1 MYVPA
6 SFAVDDQAELHQ
18 AIEKYSFATLFSAV
32 QGDLVA
38 THLPLLLNRSQGPHG
53 TLLGHVAKANNQA
66 EQADQ
71 QSVLA
76 VFSGPHAYISPTWY
90 ESSPAVP
97 TWNYVAVHAY
107 GKLKI
112 VTAKDELTS
121 MLQRMVTLYE
131 SSMPTPWQLDANTE
145 YFDRLLPQ
153 IVGFQIEIER
163 LEGKWKLSQN
173 HSIGR
178 QEKVATALQAQPDEN
193 SQAIASLMRKSLLA
207 QGKS

>member
-6 SFAVDDQAELHQ
+6 SFAVDDPAELHS

-32 QGDLVA
+32 QGNLVA
-38 THLPLLLNRSQGPHG
+38 THLPLLLDRSKGPHG
-53 TLLGHVAKANNQA
+53 TLIGHVARANQQA
-66 EQADQ
+66 EQAEN

-112 VTAKDELTS
+112 ITSKEELAG
-121 MLQRMVTLYE
+121 MLVRMVTLYE
-131 SSMPTPWQLDANTE
+131 SGMPNPWQLDSKSDYIE
-145 YFDRLLPQ
+145 RLLPQ

-173 HSIGR
+173 HSLSR

-193 SQAIASLMRKSLLA
+193 SQAIASLMRKSLSN
-207 QGKS
+207 QPK

>member
-6 SFAVDDQAELHQ
+6 SFAVDDPAELHS

-32 QGDLVA
+32 QGNLVA
-38 THLPLLLNRSQGPHG
+38 THLPLLLDRSKGPHG
-53 TLLGHVAKANNQA
+53 TLIGHVARANQQA
-66 EQADQ
+66 EQAEN

-97 TWNYVAVHAY
+97 TWNYVAVHAH

-112 VTAKDELTS
+112 ITSQEELAG
-121 MLQRMVTLYE
+121 MLDRMVTLYE
-131 SSMPTPWQLDANTE
+131 SGMPTPWQLDSKSDYIE
-145 YFDRLLPQ
+145 RLLPQ

-173 HSIGR
+173 HSLGR
-178 QEKVATALQAQPDEN
+178 QEKVATALQMRPDEN
-193 SQAIASLMRKSLLA
+193 SQAIASLMRKSLSN
-207 QGKS
+207 QPK

>member
-6 SFAVDDQAELHQ
+6 SFAVDNLEELHS

-38 THLPLLLNRSQGPHG
+38 THLPLLLDRSKGPHG
-53 TLLGHVAKANNQA
+53 TLLGHVARANHQA
-66 EQADQ
+66 EQAEN

-90 ESSPAVP
+90 EASPAVP

-107 GKLKI
+107 GKLKVI
-112 VTAKDELTS
+112 TSNEELAG
-121 MLQRMVTLYE
+121 MLNRMVNLYE
-131 SSMPTPWQLDANTE
+131 SGLPTPWQLDSQSE

-153 IVGFQIEIER
+153 IVGFQIQIER

-173 HSIGR
+173 HSPGR
-178 QEKVATALQAQPDEN
+178 QEKVAAALQAQPDEN
-193 SQAIASLMRKSLLA
+193 SQAIASLMRKSLSN
-207 QGKS
+207 QPK

>member
-6 SFAVDDQAELHQ
+6 SFAVDDLEELHS

-38 THLPLLLNRSQGPHG
+38 THLPLLLDRSKGPHG
-53 TLLGHVAKANNQA
+53 TLLGHVARANHQA
-66 EQADQ
+66 EQAEN

-76 VFSGPHAYISPTWY
+76 IFSGPHAYISPTWY
-90 ESSPAVP
+90 EASPAVP

-107 GKLKI
+107 GKLKV
-112 VTAKDELTS
+112 VTSKSELTA
-121 MLQRMVTLYE
+121 MLDRMVTLYE
-131 SSMPTPWQLDANTE
+131 SGLPSPWKLDSQSE

-153 IVGFQIEIER
+153 IVGFQIQIER

-173 HSIGR
+173 HSPGR
-178 QEKVATALQAQPDEN
+178 QEKVAAALQAQPDEN
-193 SQAIASLMRKSLLA
+193 SQAIASLMRKSLLN
-207 QGKS
+207 QPK